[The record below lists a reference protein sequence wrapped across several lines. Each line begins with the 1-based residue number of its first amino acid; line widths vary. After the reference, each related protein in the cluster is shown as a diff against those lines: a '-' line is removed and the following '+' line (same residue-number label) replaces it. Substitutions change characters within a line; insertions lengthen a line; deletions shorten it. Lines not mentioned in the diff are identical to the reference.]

1 MKHTNNRNYSKLA
14 LALPIAAGLAAAIFY
29 RKPLLS
35 AAGSLLDKSGGL
47 GKAIIPAVAAIGTQ
61 FAGSKAKGGM
71 LSSMLTRGPG
81 AMLAGGLV
89 TYAMS
94 KLRSTSK
101 A

>member
-1 MKHTNNRNYSKLA
+1 MNTNSKRLA
-14 LALPIAAGLAAAIFY
+14 LALPLAAAGVAAAIYY

-35 AAGSLLDKSGGL
+35 AAGSLLDKSGGW
-47 GKAIIPAVAAIGTQ
+47 GKAIMPAVAAIGTQ

-71 LSSMLTRGPG
+71 LSSLLTRGPG
-81 AMLAGGLV
+81 AVIAGGLV

-94 KLRSTSK
+94 KLRRSPSK